1 MGAARERIGLVS
13 ATACSSRADRESASI
28 AISIAM
34 NFVDASGSID
44 LRCCDKN
51 ELLSVGASADGHEE
65 ASKVA

>member
-1 MGAARERIGLVS
+1 MVAARERTGLLF
-13 ATACSSRADRESASI
+13 AIENSSHADRESDSI

-51 ELLSVGASADGHEE
+51 ELLSVGASADGHED
-65 ASKVA
+65 ASKMA